1 MKQVVHIFGASGSG
15 TSTLA
20 KALCERTGFTHI
32 ESDDCLW
39 LPTDPPFTTKRS
51 PEERLAVMRRAIAD
65 AQSIVIAGSLV
76 GWGDPLIPL
85 FTLAVRL
92 SAPTA
97 VRLDRVKARELKR
110 FGARI
115 LPGGDM
121 YEEQLAFYRWAEGY
135 DDGGIEM
142 RSKAM
147 HDAWQRRLLCPRLD
161 LDGTLPVEMLADA
174 VLKAMEPITE
184 TERSDVRTI

>member
-51 PEERLAVMRRAIAD
+51 PEERLAVMRQAIEN
-65 AQSIVIAGSLV
+65 AQSVVIAGSLV

-92 SAPTA
+92 Q
-97 VRLDRVKARELKR
+97 RVKARELKR

-135 DDGGIEM
+135 DDGGVEM

-147 HDAWQRRLLCPRLD
+147 HDAWQQRLLCPRLD
-161 LDGTLPVEMLADA
+161 LDGTQPVEALVNA
-174 VLKAMEPITE
+174 VLSAMEPITE
-184 TERSDVRTI
+184 TE

>member
-1 MKQVVHIFGASGSG
+1 MKQIIHIFGASGSG

-20 KALCERTGFTHI
+20 KALCERTGFTQI

-51 PEERLAVMRRAIAD
+51 PEERLSLMQRAIAD
-65 AQSIVIAGSLV
+65 AQSVVIAGSLV

-92 SAPTA
+92 FTPTA
-97 VRLDRVKARELKR
+97 VRLDRIKARESER

-135 DDGGIEM
+135 DDGGGEM
-142 RSKAM
+142 RSRAM
-147 HDAWQRRLLCPRLD
+147 HDTWQQRLLCPRLD
-161 LDGTLPVEMLADA
+161 LDGTLPVETLVNA
-174 VLKAMEPITE
+174 VLSAMEPITE
-184 TERSDVRTI
+184 TE